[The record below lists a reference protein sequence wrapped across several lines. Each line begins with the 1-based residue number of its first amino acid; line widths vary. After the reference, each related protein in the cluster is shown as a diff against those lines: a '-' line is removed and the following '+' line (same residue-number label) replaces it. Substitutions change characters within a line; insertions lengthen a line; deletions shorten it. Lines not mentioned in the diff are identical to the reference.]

1 MTHPDVDQVA
11 ELLAGLLPAPEERRL
26 REHLA
31 GCADCAR
38 LAQQLEDV
46 SGVLR
51 AEGQATTPIPQDV
64 AHRLDSALADE
75 LHRREAEAEPAQAQA
90 DSVPEDDVHAASGV
104 TSLTDRRTRRRRALA
119 GGLLAAAAVTVAAVG
134 LGEMMGS
141 GGSAQFGSAGSADVA
156 SREQQSSGP
165 QVAAGSAPGIEGAPK
180 GRHDL
185 SQEGLEAGPN
195 LFRALSDRN
204 LIAVVARGHDPGS
217 SRLDRA
223 ACVRTA
229 LGGGADLGSVAS
241 YAVRMAP
248 DVGRGRGG
256 VPGAVVLRPT
266 SAPTEGLLVAC
277 SPQPHVVLRRG
288 LSP

>member
-1 MTHPDVDQVA
+1 MNHPDVDQVA

-51 AEGQATTPIPQDV
+51 AEGQVTTPIPEDV
-64 AHRLDSALADE
+64 AHRLDSVLADE
-75 LHRREAEAEPAQAQA
+75 LHRREAESEPAHARA
-90 DSVPEDDVHAASGV
+90 DSAPDDDVPAAGV
-104 TSLTDRRTRRRRALA
+104 TSLAQRRTRRRRALA

-134 LGEMMGS
+134 LVEMMGS
-141 GGSAQFGSAGSADVA
+141 GGSAQLGSAGSADVA
-156 SREQQSSGP
+156 SREPQSSGP

-185 SQEGLEAGPN
+185 SQDGLEAGPN

-277 SPQPHVVLRRG
+277 SPRPHVVLRRG